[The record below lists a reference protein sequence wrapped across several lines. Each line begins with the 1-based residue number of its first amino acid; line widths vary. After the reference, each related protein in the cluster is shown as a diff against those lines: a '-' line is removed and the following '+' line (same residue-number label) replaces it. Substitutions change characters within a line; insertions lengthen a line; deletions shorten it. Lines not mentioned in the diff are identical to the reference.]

1 MFRYIHEHNIKPT
14 NPFQKINEY
23 FLHTIEVCHFTEARC
38 IACVKT
44 IKLEHGHVRIAVV
57 INYSV
62 FRFSIFSYFNR
73 AWKRL
78 FYNTWHCT
86 WPKACYVIRQTLH
99 DLQIFIKR
107 FFEVAYNSKVS
118 HELSSVYFIFPWGK
132 LLLSTNCKTL
142 SRKTIPIQIK

>member
-1 MFRYIHEHNIKPT
+1 MNISYTQLKCVIS
-14 NPFQKINEY
+14 QKLDA
-23 FLHTIEVCHFTEARC
+23 LHVSRQSNWNMVMQDH
-38 IACVKT
+38 
-44 IKLEHGHVRIAVV
+44 IAVV